1 MSSSTSWGVGDGG
14 GMSCWMSCLVVVLF
28 IHQIMFVFQM
38 LLADISVHGKPVL
51 YCLLYCKHGQTTKM
65 SQATTGSRTRW
76 QCVVGEEDS
85 KTDYSSLILW
95 LKYTLGMSANF
106 RSFGNVLKEEYV
118 TVVKS
123 NRLTILTDAVS
134 HSNPGP
140 KWTSTTVVKLG
151 QGQNYSLMPVVQEV
165 QHIQLL

>member
-1 MSSSTSWGVGDGG
+1 MV
-14 GMSCWMSCLVVVLF
+14 C
-28 IHQIMFVFQM
+28 
-38 LLADISVHGKPVL
+38 
-51 YCLLYCKHGQTTKM
+51 
-65 SQATTGSRTRW
+65 
-76 QCVVGEEDS
+76 EEDS

-106 RSFGNVLKEEYV
+106 RSFGNVLKEGYV

-151 QGQNYSLMPVVQEV
+151 QG
-165 QHIQLL
+165 